1 MSATLRPAVIGDAS
15 SLALLSLEIW
25 SYTYLRHGINAFF
38 ADYALDVFTKSRFA
52 DVLQDPLEVILV
64 LEKSTAITGYVRLS
78 LNSECGIEGC
88 GVFEIK
94 TLYVRRTTSTAALVA
109 LCWPQRLPAVRRW
122 AIFVYD
128 WRSTQKIMPRLI
140 FIGHKGF
147 RVLGSAIS
155 ALVTRGF

>member
-15 SLALLSLEIW
+15 SLALISLEIW

-94 TLYVRRTTSTAALVA
+94 TLYVRPYNIHRGIGCALLAAALARCEA
-109 LCWPQRLPAVRRW
+109 LDYSRL
-122 AIFVYD
+122 
-128 WRSTQKIMPRLI
+128 
-140 FIGHKGF
+140 
-147 RVLGSAIS
+147 
-155 ALVTRGF
+155 